1 MDNGISKCSVIA
13 RALLNLFEGRFP
25 IKTLKEAKENKGC
38 DFETNR
44 PKSYHYLRTPLK
56 LYLTNLLCIP
66 LLGLL
71 LASCQ
76 TTGSQDSD
84 TFIFLDRSDTLFV
97 KFRHSVSPEYQL
109 NYPDIADNM
118 ERMRRQDFEIVMEEL
133 IQAAQLPMNVQILRK
148 REEPG
153 DGPLLDIFAI
163 RFEQE
168 KSSHFVATLEAKL
181 SKYGEL
187 NTLGTYHERQI
198 PPPLLSRDQIDRAFR
213 DVLREPLREIV
224 NDLVAHFETPEEREI
239 VNAPLEELGAN

>member
-1 MDNGISKCSVIA
+1 MK
-13 RALLNLFEGRFP
+13 F
-25 IKTLKEAKENKGC
+25 
-38 DFETNR
+38 
-44 PKSYHYLRTPLK
+44 
-56 LYLTNLLCIP
+56 YLTNLLCIA

-84 TFIFLDRSDTLFV
+84 TFIFLDRSETLFL
-97 KFRHSVSPEYQL
+97 KFRHSVNPEYQL

-133 IQAAQLPMNVQILRK
+133 IQAAQLPMDVRILDK
-148 REEPG
+148 GKEPG
-153 DGPLLDIFAI
+153 DGPLLEIFAI

-168 KSSHFVATLEAKL
+168 ESSHLIATLEAKL

-198 PPPLLSRDQIDRAFR
+198 PPPLFSRDQIDRAFR
-213 DVLREPLREIV
+213 DTLREPLCKIV
-224 NDLVAHFETPEEREI
+224 NDLVAHFKTPEEREI
-239 VNAPLEELGAN
+239 VNAPFEESGTD

>member
-1 MDNGISKCSVIA
+1 MK
-13 RALLNLFEGRFP
+13 F
-25 IKTLKEAKENKGC
+25 
-38 DFETNR
+38 
-44 PKSYHYLRTPLK
+44 
-56 LYLTNLLCIP
+56 YLTNPLCIP

-76 TTGSQDSD
+76 TTGLQDSD
-84 TFIFLDRSDTLFV
+84 TFIFLDRSETLFL
-97 KFRHSVSPEYQL
+97 KFRHSVNPEYQL

-133 IQAAQLPMNVQILRK
+133 IQVAQIPMDVRILDK
-148 REEPG
+148 VEEPG
-153 DGPLLDIFAI
+153 DGPLLEIFAI

-168 KSSHFVATLEAKL
+168 KSSHLIATLEAKL

-213 DVLREPLREIV
+213 DTLREPLRKIV
-224 NDLVAHFETPEEREI
+224 NDLVAHFKTPEEREI
-239 VNAPLEELGAN
+239 VNAPFEESDTD